1 MAFNMPNDKELERL
15 FQVGAERYETKY
27 DPEAWNRMEGLLVRR
42 RRRGFFFLAFF
53 IVGMALMIIFL
64 AYMINHIANA
74 EDVHKGEPIT
84 VTTEESNSNK
94 SKDDIII
101 ADESLGDRVIDPLSA
116 KDMQADGTTGK
127 ELNDRSKTQLKIFK
141 SKHLPNSFSTPDNPL
156 KEFTSGPAEDII
168 VKANPSIINQNESS
182 QLGRED
188 FKRTSL
194 PLSTADGIITL
205 PRLFGLE
212 VLEIRPLDID
222 LAYSGLRKPQPVEIT
237 RITRF
242 NKFWDLGVIVGA
254 ETSRTQTNGF
264 SSLDPTFGLA
274 ANYNF
279 SKKLRVKF
287 STTYM
292 KDSYIVGQ
300 GDYKPPKGYWKNG
313 RAPEQTFAECNMI
326 DVGLGLQYMFSE
338 TGKAGFFT
346 GIGLSSNFM
355 LNEEYYYMYDEFFD
369 RWWAKHKTGSSTLLN
384 SFEINFGY
392 GRSISDRF
400 HLSLV
405 PYAKIPVRGVGHGD
419 IMLGGMGVRLVLSW
433 KTN

>member
-15 FQVGAERYETKY
+15 FQVGAERYKTKY
-27 DPEAWNRMEGLLVRR
+27 DPEAWNQMEGLLARR

-53 IVGMALMIIFL
+53 IVGMALMITFL
-64 AYMINHIANA
+64 AYTINRIANA
-74 EDVHKGEPIT
+74 EDVDKGEPIT
-84 VTTEESNSNK
+84 ATTEESNSNK
-94 SKDDIII
+94 SKDDINI
-101 ADESLGDRVIDPLSA
+101 
-116 KDMQADGTTGK
+116 
-127 ELNDRSKTQLKIFK
+127 K
-141 SKHLPNSFSTPDNPL
+141 SEHLPNSFSTPDNPV
-156 KEFTSGPAEDII
+156 KEFTPDPAKGII
-168 VKANPSIINQNESS
+168 LKANTSIINQKENS

-194 PLSTADGIITL
+194 PLSTTDGAFTL

-212 VLEIRPLDID
+212 VLEIRPLNID

-254 ETSRTQTNGF
+254 ETSRTHTSGF
-264 SSLDPTFGLA
+264 SSIDPTFGLA

-292 KDSYIVGQ
+292 KDSYIAGQ
-300 GDYKPPKGYWKNG
+300 GDYKPPKGYWKHG
-313 RAPEQTFAECNMI
+313 RAPEQTFADCYMI

-355 LNEEYYYMYDEFFD
+355 LNEEYYYMYDDFFD